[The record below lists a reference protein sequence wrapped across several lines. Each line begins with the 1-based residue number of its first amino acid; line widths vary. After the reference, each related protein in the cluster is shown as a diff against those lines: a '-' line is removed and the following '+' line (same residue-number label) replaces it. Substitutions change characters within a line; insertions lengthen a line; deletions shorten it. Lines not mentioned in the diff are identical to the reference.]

1 MELENTQ
8 SANVVTR
15 TRDYVEDVKAEMKR
29 VTWPAWPQV
38 RSTTLVVIIS
48 TFLLAAYFFV
58 VDAVV
63 NSVITKIIDH
73 FTK

>member
-1 MELENTQ
+1 MELEKTQ
-8 SANVVTR
+8 SANMMTR
-15 TRDYVEDVKAEMKR
+15 ARDYVEDVNAEMKR

-38 RSTTLVVIIS
+38 RSTTLVVILS
-48 TFLLAAYFFV
+48 TFLLAAYFAC

-63 NSVITKIIDH
+63 NSVVTKIIDY

>member
-1 MELENTQ
+1 MELENAQ
-8 SANVVTR
+8 STSVITR
-15 TRDYVEDVKAEMKR
+15 TRDYYEDVKTEMKR

-48 TFLLAAYFFV
+48 TFMLAAYFFV

-63 NSVITKIIDH
+63 NSIVTKIIDY

>member
-1 MELENTQ
+1 
-8 SANVVTR
+8 
-15 TRDYVEDVKAEMKR
+15 

-48 TFLLAAYFFV
+48 TFMLAAYFFV

-63 NSVITKIIDH
+63 NSVVTKIIDY